1 MIVEGD
7 SEWTGARSPG
17 VVRHEH
23 LPYTRVGSTSSGTG
37 RGPAAR
43 ASASFF
49 NLRSTRRLWMR
60 MTHRYV
66 AEARTGALSPARA
79 PFLPYTPA
87 SKRVRLS
94 AA

>member
-1 MIVEGD
+1 MIVYGRQRVDRREV
-7 SEWTGARSPG
+7 ARGGYAATFP
-17 VVRHEH
+17 
-23 LPYTRVGSTSSGTG
+23 TRVGSTSSGTG

-60 MTHRYV
+60 MTHRY
-66 AEARTGALSPARA
+66 ATEARTGALSPARA

-87 SKRVRLS
+87 RKRVRLS
-94 AA
+94 VA